1 MARVQD
7 VGVAPR
13 TRILRTSSMAA
24 LQDTMLEDSLDG
36 GDGDEG
42 DTEADKAEPAG
53 KDVLVVS
60 LATTASGFLQYSQGD
75 SARQD
80 LEQLRLASIGGVVAR
95 TPVYSQWQRALTEDK
110 KLAQDYQNAKGGRS
124 M

>member
-1 MARVQD
+1 MDDATLLSAEQELLVLFKQL
-7 VGVAPR
+7 V
-13 TRILRTSSMAA
+13 SSSGSTTGEASS
-24 LQDTMLEDSLDG
+24 TT
-36 GDGDEG
+36 GDDR
-42 DTEADKAEPAG
+42 AM
-53 KDVLVVS
+53 
-60 LATTASGFLQYSQGD
+60 GD